1 MPLRVLSQIPF
12 GLDRLKAEAPEIEL
26 VEVPQAGPIPKGLRA
41 EVLLTTAWGSP
52 NLAELIE
59 AAGVRWIHTV
69 GTGVDRF
76 PLDAV
81 GGRILTC
88 SRGASAIPISEW
100 VLAVMLAFEKRLPE
114 AWVHG
119 PPQRWAFSEAG
130 GLYGRTLGLIGLGG
144 IGAAIARRAL
154 AFDMRVLA
162 LRRTSAPSPLDGVRV
177 VDRLDDLLTQADH
190 LALAT
195 AATPATRHII
205 GQEALA
211 KVKRGV
217 HLVNIARG
225 ALVDQDALRE
235 ALDDGR
241 VARASLDVCDPEP
254 LPEGH
259 WLYTHPGVR
268 LSPHTSWGMP
278 EALDLLYD
286 TFVENLQ
293 RWRRGDDLVGRVNL
307 EEGY

>member
-1 MPLRVLSQIPF
+1 MLLRVLSQIPF
-12 GLDRLKAEAPEIEL
+12 GLDRLKAEAPDIEL
-26 VEVPQAGPIPKGLRA
+26 VEVPRAGPIPKGLRA
-41 EVLLTTAWGSP
+41 EVLLTTARGTP
-52 NLAELIE
+52 NLAELID

-69 GTGVDRF
+69 GTGVARF

-81 GGRILTC
+81 GSRILTC

-100 VLAVMLAFEKRLPE
+100 VLTVMLAFEKRLPE

-130 GLYGRTLGLIGLGG
+130 GRCGRTLGLIGLGG

-162 LRRTSAPSPLDGVRV
+162 LRRTSTPSPLDGVGV

-190 LALAT
+190 LALAA

-205 GQEALA
+205 GQDALA

-268 LSPHTSWGMP
+268 LSPHTSCVMP
-278 EALDLLYD
+278 DALELLYD